1 MPPRPDI
8 LDRIRKEGLAEVFGQ
23 CQAQHLTDAENDVRI
38 AGEIRVELHCKQHR
52 PQQKLG
58 AVIGGG
64 VRKHRIHHNRGTVSH
79 RQLFEVPPCAALHT
93 APDAGGVPSCRAIH
107 LGHQLVIAVE
117 GSLRDREK
125 KRGIA
130 QQPRIPFFRQK
141 LAAAHITEIA
151 YKLQRKVADA
161 QRIGQLALPPEGRR
175 QIFEQQQRKKR
186 SRQPC
191 IKSALRGRSAPA
203 PPDQKGAGQ
212 QYRQCLPAQ
221 HSIKDKV
228 SPQHQLPAARRRAGI
243 PKPRQQRCKQHKA
256 G

>member
-23 CQAQHLTDAENDVRI
+23 RQAQHLTDAENDVRI
-38 AGEIRVELHCKQHR
+38 AGEIRVELHGKQHR

-64 VRKHRIHHNRGTVSH
+64 VRKYRIHYNRGTVSH
-79 RQLFEVPPCAALHT
+79 CQLFEISPCTALHT
-93 APDAGGVPSCRAIH
+93 APGADAVPSCRAVH
-107 LGHQLVIAVE
+107 LGHQLIIAVE
-117 GSLRDREK
+117 GALRDGEK

-130 QQPRIPFFRQK
+130 QQPRIPFLRQK

-186 SRQPC
+186 SCQPC
-191 IKSALRGRSAPA
+191 IKGALCGRSAPA

-221 HSIKDKV
+221 HGIKDKV
-228 SPQHQLPAARRRAGI
+228 CPQHQLPAARRRAEI